1 MAPRPAPDGLLLVD
15 KPADVTSHDVVN
27 AARRALGE
35 KRVGHGG
42 TLDPFAT
49 GLLVLLVGRATRLL
63 QWLHAEPKVYEA
75 TVRFGAETDTE
86 DLGGAVTR
94 EAPLPTRAALEAAVP
109 SLLGEIDQVP
119 PAYSAK
125 RVDGRRAYELARAG
139 RDVELAPSRVRIDDI
154 LLGSFEGSDDA
165 VSACRMRVTCG
176 GGTYVRSLARD
187 LARAAG
193 SAAHLTA
200 LRRERAGVFSLAR
213 AIPLELLR
221 SGAPVNLAPAIDA
234 LEGYPF
240 QVLSEEEVGQVVR
253 GIDVEARVEGAY
265 AALISGR
272 ASSDAAVPAALGRP
286 LSNSVGVCL
295 IAFAERRPSERGE
308 RWQPRVVMRDA

>member
-1 MAPRPAPDGLLLVD
+1 
-15 KPADVTSHDVVN
+15 VTSHDVVN

-63 QWLHAEPKVYEA
+63 RWLHDEPKVYEA

-86 DLGGAVTR
+86 DLHGQVTR
-94 EAPLPTRAALEAAVP
+94 EAPLPSRAALDAALP
-109 SLLGEIDQVP
+109 SLLGDIDQVP

-125 RVDGRRAYELARAG
+125 RVDGRRAYALAREGHA
-139 RDVELAPSRVRIDDI
+139 VEMAPSRVRIESMALSD
-154 LLGSFEGSDDA
+154 FTGSDDA
-165 VSACRMRVTCG
+165 VASCRLRVACG

-213 AIPLELLR
+213 SIPLERLR
-221 SGAPVNLAPAIDA
+221 SGESVQLAPAVDA
-234 LEGYPF
+234 LDGYPH
-240 QVLSEEEVGQVVR
+240 QARSTDEVAKIVR
-253 GIDVEARVEGAY
+253 GIDVEARVDGAC
-265 AALISGR
+265 AALLDTTSA
-272 ASSDAAVPAALGRP
+272 ASEGILV
-286 LSNSVGVCL
+286 
-295 IAFAERRPSERGE
+295 AFAERRPSERGD